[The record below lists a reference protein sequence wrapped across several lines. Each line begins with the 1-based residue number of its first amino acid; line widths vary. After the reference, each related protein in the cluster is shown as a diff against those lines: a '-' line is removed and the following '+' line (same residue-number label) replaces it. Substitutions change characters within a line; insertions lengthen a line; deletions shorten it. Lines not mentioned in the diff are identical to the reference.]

1 MNYYKN
7 ILNKINQEYIKLQQ
21 SDNKTKTIKEIK
33 QRIVPIMG
41 ASNIEP
47 IKQELYTT
55 IYRYFNSNPDAVRCP
70 VSEYINV
77 LNKTRNTKS
86 YGIYI
91 LAFQDNAITRW
102 QNKSHEWFEY
112 TNVDYSIF
120 DGKLF

>member
-1 MNYYKN
+1 M
-7 ILNKINQEYIKLQQ
+7 QQ

-55 IYRYFNSNPDAVRCP
+55 IYRYFSNNPDAVRCP
-70 VSEYINV
+70 VSEYIQV
-77 LNKTRNTKS
+77 INKTRNTKS

-91 LAFQDNAITRW
+91 LALQDNAITRW